1 MKYLIDTHILIW
13 YALNDK
19 ALSSKVIDVIKNLDN
34 QILISKASLWE
45 MAIKINIGK
54 LDLRG
59 LPFSEIENLLAENN
73 IGVLDIQ
80 FAHFNTL
87 LSLPLHH
94 GDPFDRLIISQALT
108 DDLTVISDDGKFK
121 LYALKLFG

>member
-19 ALSSKVIDVIKNLDN
+19 ALSSKVAAVIKDLDN

-54 LDLRG
+54 LDLQG
-59 LPFSEIENLLAENN
+59 LPFSAIENLLAENN

-87 LSLPLHH
+87 LSVPLHH

-108 DDLTVISDDGKFK
+108 DDLTVISDDAKFK
-121 LYALKLFG
+121 LYALKLFV